1 MGKNK
6 EAETYRSH
14 RVGTITAGL
23 SMIVFGALF
32 LVYLLFDVLNYELI
46 FSLWPF
52 MLISLGV
59 ELLLSNFSKKSIV
72 YDKAAVFLLVTM
84 TLFVMGMAVADVCME
99 IAEIYMWKQI

>member
-6 EAETYRSH
+6 EEETYRSH